1 MVAYTR
7 EMPSPSHP
15 APKSRFDS
23 LTSLR
28 GIAALL
34 TVFIHLVAVWADVFP
49 SMKHWTLFRHF
60 ALHSYL
66 FVDFF
71 FILSG
76 FVMSHVYGSAFK
88 DSVTPGDYI
97 RFIRARFARVY
108 PLHFVLL
115 ILYVAL
121 AAAGLKQAQDNPEW
135 SIAANLLLVQALGF
149 FDHPTWDTPSWSI
162 SVEWW
167 TYVIFP
173 FAAMWAQRYVRL
185 PAMAGLG
192 LALSIGGFFW
202 LSMHFGSADLTV
214 GYAFVRCLLGFLA
227 GANLY
232 CLFLT
237 RQESPQANAVTITIM
252 LAVLAAL
259 TFAPS
264 PFTDIFTF
272 VCFCGLV
279 YATSTERQ
287 WLHHKTLVWLG
298 DISYSIYLWHTL
310 LLHVVAKIMA
320 MAKSRHPWSAEHDYL
335 YFFIALLLFELGIL
349 TAAHLSHRFIEV
361 PLRNRIN
368 ASRETTKIAPA
379 PAL

>member
-1 MVAYTR
+1 MTLDR
-7 EMPSPSHP
+7 HPPSLL
-15 APKSRFDS
+15 RFDS

-28 GIAALL
+28 GIAAML
-34 TVFIHLVAVWADVFP
+34 TVFIHLAAVWAEIFP

-76 FVMSHVYGSAFK
+76 FVMSHVYGNAFR
-88 DSVTPGDYI
+88 DSVTPGAYV
-97 RFIRARFARVY
+97 RFLRARFARVY

-115 ILYVAL
+115 ALYVAL
-121 AAAGLKQAQDNPEW
+121 AAAGIKQAQENPDW
-135 SIAANLLLVQALGF
+135 SITANLLLVQALGF
-149 FDHPTWDTPSWSI
+149 FDHPTWDAPSWSI

-167 TYVIFP
+167 TYMIFP
-173 FAAMWAQRYVRL
+173 FAVISAQRHARSA
-185 PAMAGLG
+185 AMAAAG
-192 LALSIGGFFW
+192 LALAIGGFFW
-202 LSMHFGSADLTV
+202 LSIHFGSADLTV

-227 GANLY
+227 GASLY
-232 CLFLT
+232 RLFLV
-237 RQESPQANAVTITIM
+237 RRNAWPSNAVTIAAMI
-252 LAVLAAL
+252 AVLAAL

-264 PFTDIFTF
+264 PFTDIFAF
-272 VCFCGLV
+272 ICFCALV

-287 WLHHKTLVWLG
+287 WLHQKTLVWLG

-310 LLHVVAKIMA
+310 LLHVVAKIML
-320 MAKSRHPWSAEHDYL
+320 MLKSRRAWPADHDYL
-335 YFFIALLLFELGIL
+335 YFFGALLLFELGVLI
-349 TAAHLSHRFIEV
+349 TAHLSHRFIEV

-368 ASRETTKIAPA
+368 SPRKTTKIAPA